1 MRAARIHATMPG
13 TGSSAACLTFSERR
27 PQGDLPVIEFPA
39 AAVATWGS
47 ALIFLNV
54 LIARLG
60 IPIPAVPILLFAG
73 VAIVDHR
80 LSFWHVLGAAVLG
93 ALTGDSVWFTAGR
106 IFGRQ
111 LIHGLARLSVTVE
124 KRIRKA
130 RALFV
135 RFGPGIIAVSK
146 FVPGLGIITP
156 PLMGTTRVSPII
168 FFTWDALGV
177 TAWATF
183 WLLGGTLFE
192 RHLRRLIIE
201 VRHHGGTAIDILVV
215 LALVYLL
222 YRLILR
228 WRAQPPLAFA
238 RVTPEGLDEMLRP
251 AKPPMILDARPEPV
265 RQQEPY
271 RLPLVTNVERNSLDE
286 VDASAIERNTV
297 VYCVC
302 PDHDT
307 ARVLSQQMRDK
318 GFKRVRAV
326 EGGLDAWE
334 RRGYAVEPVPPHR
347 ARSHDE
353 SYDRSVEPEC
363 KVTLRAVASRRP
375 LSST

>member
-1 MRAARIHATMPG
+1 
-13 TGSSAACLTFSERR
+13 
-27 PQGDLPVIEFPA
+27 VIEFPA

-47 ALIFLNV
+47 ALVFANV

-60 IPIPAVPILLFAG
+60 IPIPAVPLLLFAG

-106 IFGRQ
+106 IFGRR

-124 KRIRKA
+124 TRIRKA

-135 RFGPGIIAVSK
+135 RFGPGIVAVSK
-146 FVPGLGIITP
+146 FVPGLAIITP
-156 PLMGTTRVSPII
+156 PLMGTTRVRPII
-168 FFTWDALGV
+168 FFAWDVLGV
-177 TAWATF
+177 TAWASF

-192 RHLRRLIIE
+192 RHLRMLIAE
-201 VRHHGGTAIDILVV
+201 VRSHGATAVDVLVV
-215 LALVYLL
+215 LALMYLL

-228 WRAQPPLAFA
+228 WRAQPPLALA
-238 RVTPEGLDEMLRP
+238 SVTPERLDAMLRP
-251 AKPPMILDARPEPV
+251 SMPPMILDARPEPV

-271 RLPLVTNVERNSLDE
+271 RLPRVMTVERNSLE
-286 VDASAIERNTV
+286 QVDASAVERNTV

-302 PDHDT
+302 PDHET
-307 ARVLSQQMRDK
+307 ARTLSQQMRDK

-326 EGGLDAWE
+326 KGGLDAWE
-334 RRGYAVEPVPPHR
+334 RRGYAVEPVPSDR
-347 ARSHDE
+347 ARSSDE
-353 SYDRSVEPEC
+353 PDDTPFGPEQSC
-363 KVTLRAVASRRP
+363 SVTLRAIASGRL
-375 LSST
+375 LSSA

>member
-1 MRAARIHATMPG
+1 M
-13 TGSSAACLTFSERR
+13 
-27 PQGDLPVIEFPA
+27 QGDLHVIEFPA

-47 ALIFLNV
+47 ALVFVNV

-60 IPIPAVPILLFAG
+60 IPIPAVPLLLFAG

-93 ALTGDSVWFTAGR
+93 ALTGDGVWFTAGR
-106 IFGRQ
+106 ILGRR

-124 KRIRKA
+124 KRVRKA

-135 RFGPGIIAVSK
+135 RFGPGIVAVSK
-146 FVPGLGIITP
+146 FVPGLAIITP
-156 PLMGTTRVSPII
+156 PLMGTTRVRPLI
-168 FFTWDALGV
+168 FFAWDTIGV

-192 RHLRRLIIE
+192 RHLRMLIVE
-201 VRHHGGTAIDILVV
+201 VRRHGWTAIDVLIA
-215 LALVYLL
+215 LALLYLV

-228 WRAQPPLAFA
+228 WRLQPPLALA
-238 RVTPEGLDEMLRP
+238 RISPERVEAMLRP
-251 AKPPMILDARPEPV
+251 DMPPVILDARPEPG

-271 RLPLVTNVERNSLDE
+271 RLPRFMTVEANSLEEVDE
-286 VDASAIERNTV
+286 VERNTV

-302 PDHDT
+302 PDHET
-307 ARVLSQQMRDK
+307 ARALSQQMRDK

-326 EGGLDAWE
+326 KGGLDEWE
-334 RRGYAVEPVPPHR
+334 RRGYAVEPVPP
-347 ARSHDE
+347 
-353 SYDRSVEPEC
+353 DRGRYREEPDDVSFEEDSTC
-363 KVTLRAVASRRP
+363 QVTLRGIA
-375 LSST
+375 